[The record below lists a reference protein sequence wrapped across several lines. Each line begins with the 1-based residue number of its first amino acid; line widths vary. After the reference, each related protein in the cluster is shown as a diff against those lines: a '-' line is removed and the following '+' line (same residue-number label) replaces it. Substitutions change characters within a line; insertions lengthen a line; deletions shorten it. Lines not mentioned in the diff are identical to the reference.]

1 MISQKHFHTIIIGAG
16 PGGLSCAE
24 HLAKKGKDDLVLERN
39 KTIGP
44 KVCAGG
50 VTWSGFARHLPDEFI
65 QRQFNKQYVHSTWQK
80 TIVQAA
86 DPIISTIN
94 RETVGKWMAQ
104 NAIHSGATLST
115 NQLVIKITENEILT
129 KSSCFTYDFLV
140 GADGSNSKV
149 RRFLNVPTDL
159 IGAGVHYHIPG
170 HFTKMVWHL
179 EPDLF
184 KSGYAWIFPH
194 KNRASVGAYANRKDL
209 SAKKLQENLHHWMKK
224 HGMNFKGLKA
234 EAATINFDYQG
245 WRFGNTF
252 LVGDAAGLASGL
264 TGEGI
269 YPAVLSGETVAK
281 TILNPAYPSRKL
293 ESLIKKHQR
302 HTRLLTL
309 CGTGNFIAKAIL
321 ESLLVALKLKI
332 ISFKSLEM
340 GD

>member
-1 MISQKHFHTIIIGAG
+1 MTTKKHFHTIIIGAG
-16 PGGLSCAE
+16 PGGLSCAA
-24 HLAKKGKDDLVLERN
+24 HLAGNSKNVLVLERN
-39 KTIGP
+39 KTIGA

-50 VTWSGFARHLPDEFI
+50 ITWSGLARHLPDELI
-65 QRQFNKQYVHSTWQK
+65 QRQFNQQYVHSTWQK

-94 RETVGKWMAQ
+94 RETVGSWMAQ
-104 NAIHSGATLST
+104 KAVQAGATLLT
-115 NQLVIKITENEILT
+115 NQPVITITKNEVRT

-149 RRFLNVPTDL
+149 RRFINVPTRL

-170 HFTKMVWHL
+170 HFPKMVWHL
-179 EPDLF
+179 EPALF

-194 KNRASVGAYANRKDL
+194 KNRASVGAYANRNDL
-209 SAKKLQENLHHWMKK
+209 SPKKLQENLHHWMQK
-224 HGMNFKGLKA
+224 HGMNFTGLKA
-234 EAATINFDYQG
+234 EAATINFDYRG

-281 TILNPAYPSRKL
+281 TIIDPAFKCDKL
-293 ESLIKKHQR
+293 ARLIKKQR
-302 HTRLLTL
+302 RHSKLLTL
-309 CGTGNFIAKAIL
+309 CGSGNVIASAIL
-321 ESLLVALKLKI
+321 EALVTALKLKI
-332 ISFKSLEM
+332 LSFKALEM
-340 GD
+340 GE